1 VKRKRLGKHQHHID
15 KRLRFRLRLYFLIAF
30 VLVAIFLFNIFRGQ
44 LVASYGILGMV
55 AGIIVGIFSSRM
67 YHISWNKDSEKVVG
81 KLDLYGIIVLIL
93 YVLFEI
99 FRDNIVTYITHGFE
113 VGTIGFAVLAGIM
126 IGRVMGTRG
135 KITQVLKEQK
145 VF

>member
-1 VKRKRLGKHQHHID
+1 VKRKAINKHQHHID
-15 KRLRFRLRLYFLIAF
+15 KRPRFRLRLYFLIAF
-30 VLVAIFLFNIFRGQ
+30 VLIAIFLFNIIRGQ
-44 LVASYGILGMV
+44 LVASYGILGMIG
-55 AGIIVGIFSSRM
+55 GIIVGIFSSRM
-67 YHISWNKDSEKVVG
+67 YHISWNNDSEKVVG